1 MLKLRILIL
10 FCILSFTLLLLT
22 SVYAVDVYRISELR
36 GGKQV
41 WFEVEAF
48 DARDTASETVPNVGF
63 KLVDAETTI
72 ELPEGAFGDAVVNVS
87 GNDSIWL
94 LYNFD
99 TSEVDGQAGT
109 WYIWCREI
117 NPSNQSEFLW
127 VMGDDGDEIPTVKPT
142 FEIDDDRVFDADT
155 GPPWAWDRG
164 NREGE
169 RKELREGENTMM
181 IWYRQGNT
189 TALRDVFV
197 WTDNPDYTPADIDY
211 IEAEE
216 IGIEQESVKPTG
228 KLTTTWGEI
237 KGKL

>member
-10 FCILSFTLLLLT
+10 SCIFLSTLLLT

-36 GGKQV
+36 GGKQI
-41 WFEVEAF
+41 WFEAEAF
-48 DARDTASETVPNVGF
+48 DARDTTSETVPNVGF
-63 KLVDAETTI
+63 KLVDAETNI
-72 ELPEGAFGDAVVNVS
+72 ELPEGAFGDAIVNVS

-99 TSEVDGQAGT
+99 TTEVDGNAGT
-109 WYIWCREI
+109 WYIWSREI

-127 VMGDDGDEIPTVKPT
+127 VLGDDGDEIPTVKPT
-142 FEIDDDRVFDADT
+142 FEIDDDRIFDADT

-169 RKELREGENTMM
+169 QKELQEGENTMM

-197 WTDNPDYTPADIDY
+197 WTNNSGFTPTDDDY
-211 IEAEE
+211 INAEE
-216 IGIEQESVKPTG
+216 IVVNAPKSVKPG
-228 KLTTTWGEI
+228 DKLTTTWGTMKSEF
-237 KGKL
+237 